1 MKNIHRKL
9 EKKPK
14 PTHLQRSEIQTL
26 STSLHGCGQKIRN
39 SWFDF
44 KNFFFLQTH
53 PLFINACCLYFV
65 LLKCQ

>member
-9 EKKPK
+9 EKNPK

-44 KNFFFLQTH
+44 KNFFFYKHIHYLLMH
-53 PLFINACCLYFV
+53 VAYILY
-65 LLKCQ
+65 C